1 VNLRPKVLLAIDR
14 VLAAAVVALV
24 LGSALCFG
32 GGVWWFRPAVAVLGF
47 LLAGAKLTQLLIQGR
62 IPLFKSPLSL
72 LGSLALALGMLQLVP
87 LPPPM
92 ARRISPVAQQIY
104 SFGLIP
110 RLAQSDLAAARLVEP
125 AQARSPATLDRA
137 ATLRW
142 LVGAAVCLGI
152 FWGVSHFADRLGRLY
167 LVWGSIVAA
176 FLLNAALGLVQIT
189 GQAEG
194 LYGFIR
200 PGRAPIWAPSL
211 DSLLETPS
219 TTLMRPLND
228 SRAAT
233 GSAPAI
239 LPMAVVPEQPFWF
252 GTMIG
257 SAGAFLAFGS
267 LALPLALA
275 IVLHLISPRGS
286 REGLSSRLSQP
297 GQGSLIVLM
306 VIMLVASTFL
316 VGMMAGPRF
325 SPPFVLG
332 IAAVG
337 MPRAAGSR
345 WSSIG
350 LTGLLAASLGVGAM
364 LVAAWPRFAGGSP
377 PVAPISWEPTKL
389 VWTESLRILRDFPMV
404 GTGFGSFGAIH
415 PYFKTRD
422 AASTTAM
429 SSLLQWG
436 VESGALGLGLL
447 VLAALWCVCRLPACL
462 KRVGSADRSLAYGLI
477 GAALGFSV
485 WSALQWTVEL
495 PAVAISASALAG
507 TWNRWLAGG
516 TDLFVER
523 G

>member
-1 VNLRPKVLLAIDR
+1 MLATDR
-14 VLAAAVVALV
+14 VLAWAVVALV

-32 GGVWWFRPAVAVLGF
+32 GAVWWFRPAVAVLGF
-47 LLAGAKLTQLLIQGR
+47 LLAGTTLAQLLIQGR
-62 IPLFKSPLSL
+62 MPILKSPLSL
-72 LGSLALALGMLQLVP
+72 VGFLALALGMLQLVP
-87 LPPPM
+87 LPPPL
-92 ARRISPVAQQIY
+92 AHRISPVAQQIY
-104 SFGLIP
+104 SYGVIP
-110 RLAQSDLAAARLVEP
+110 KLAQTDLPEAQLVEP
-125 AQARSPATLDRA
+125 AQGRSPATLDRA

-142 LVGAAVCLGI
+142 LVGAALCLGI

-189 GQAEG
+189 GGAEG
-194 LYGFIR
+194 LYGFLR
-200 PGRAPIWAPSL
+200 PGRAPSWAPSL
-211 DSLLETPS
+211 DDLLETPS
-219 TTLMRPLND
+219 TTLMRPLDD

-233 GSAPAI
+233 GRAPAL
-239 LPMAVVPEQPFWF
+239 LPLAVVPEQPFWF

-275 IVLHLISPRGS
+275 IVLQLISPRGS
-286 REGLSSRLSQP
+286 REGLSSRLSQT

-306 VIMLVASTFL
+306 MVMLVSSAFL

-325 SPPFVLG
+325 CPPFVLG
-332 IAAVG
+332 LAAVG
-337 MPRAAGSR
+337 LPRAAGSR

-350 LTGLLAASLGVGAM
+350 LTGLLVASVGLGAM
-364 LVAAWPRFAGGSP
+364 LVAAWPNVVGGSP

-389 VWTESLRILRDFPMV
+389 LWTESLPILRDFPMV

-415 PYFKTRD
+415 PYSKTQD

-436 VESGALGLGLL
+436 LESGAIGLGL
-447 VLAALWCVCRLPACL
+447 VSLAGLWCVCRLPVCL
-462 KRVGSADRSLAYGLI
+462 KRVGSADRTLAYGLI
-477 GAALGFSV
+477 GAVVGFSL
-485 WSALQWTVEL
+485 WSIVQWTVEL
-495 PAVAISASALAG
+495 PAVAISASALGG